1 MWLWRRYANGLRRE
15 TYEGVLR
22 GKGRVH
28 SWAELSYLTDAVLW
42 PDGWSRAYGVMS
54 LPVLVMQGE
63 VIKACYSEALHV
75 IYRENI
81 SKEAR

>member
-1 MWLWRRYANGLRRE
+1 
-15 TYEGVLR
+15 
-22 GKGRVH
+22 
-28 SWAELSYLTDAVLW
+28 
-42 PDGWSRAYGVMS
+42 MS
-54 LPVLVMQGE
+54 LPVFVMQGE